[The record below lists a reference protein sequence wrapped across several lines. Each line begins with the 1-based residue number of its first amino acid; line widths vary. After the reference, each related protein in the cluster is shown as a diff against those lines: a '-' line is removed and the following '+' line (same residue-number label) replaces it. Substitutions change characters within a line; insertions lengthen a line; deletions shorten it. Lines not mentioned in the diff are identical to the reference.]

1 MTQTIWFSFPL
12 FQRPCPFLSG
22 LDFLK
27 AGREL
32 ILQMELSVFSP
43 LLFFIYLAIYTLPLG
58 GREVAMPFLEV
69 VTCSWVISYNIYYTH
84 HWLVRSDFCFRW
96 GVGMVTHR
104 VSKTLYTISGLW
116 FPGERTVLGPGLA
129 CFACMCILI
138 RSFLMMSGLFVS
150 YFQAISWRRTHSGS
164 WQRGQNGS
172 RVPEPKPCFILYGN
186 SFIPFKYWI
195 SLNFYKNNTLKAKR
209 I

>member
-104 VSKTLYTISGLW
+104 VSKTLYTISGFVVPWRKDSVGARTCL
-116 FPGERTVLGPGLA
+116 FCLYVHSYTLFLDDVRTVCL
-129 CFACMCILI
+129 
-138 RSFLMMSGLFVS
+138 LFSS
-150 YFQAISWRRTHSGS
+150 YFL
-164 WQRGQNGS
+164 
-172 RVPEPKPCFILYGN
+172 KKN
-186 SFIPFKYWI
+186 SFWKLTKGTEWEQGPRAQ
-195 SLNFYKNNTLKAKR
+195 TLLHSVWQLVYTF
-209 I
+209 

>member
-58 GREVAMPFLEV
+58 GREVALPFLEV

-104 VSKTLYTISGLW
+104 VSKTLYTISGFVVPWRKECWGQDLL
-116 FPGERTVLGPGLA
+116 VLLVCA
-129 CFACMCILI
+129 FLYALSWWCQDCLSLIFKLFLEEELILEADKGD
-138 RSFLMMSGLFVS
+138 RMGAGSQSPNLL
-150 YFQAISWRRTHSGS
+150 HSV
-164 WQRGQNGS
+164 WQL
-172 RVPEPKPCFILYGN
+172 VYTF
-186 SFIPFKYWI
+186 
-195 SLNFYKNNTLKAKR
+195 
-209 I
+209 